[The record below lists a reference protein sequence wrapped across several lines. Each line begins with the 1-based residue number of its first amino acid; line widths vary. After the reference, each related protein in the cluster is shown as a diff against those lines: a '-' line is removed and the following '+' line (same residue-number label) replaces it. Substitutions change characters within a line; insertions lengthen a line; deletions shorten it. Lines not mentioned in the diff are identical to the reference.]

1 MAYDFG
7 YRQGGSTSSQMAQ
20 WLLQLGATDGILL
33 DGGSS
38 TAMYIDIP
46 EEGPRLTRV
55 DVPDA
60 SWTRDLA
67 NGFSIERRN

>member
-1 MAYDFG
+1 MA
-7 YRQGGSTSSQMAQ
+7 R

-38 TAMYIDIP
+38 TVMYVDVP
-46 EEGPRLTRV
+46 EEGPRLKRL
-55 DVPDA
+55 DLPDE
-60 SWTRDLA
+60 SWTRDLV

>member
-1 MAYDFG
+1 
-7 YRQGGSTSSQMAQ
+7 MAQ
-20 WLLQLGATDGILL
+20 WLLQLGATEAILL

-38 TAMYIDIP
+38 TALYIDNP
-46 EEGPRLTRV
+46 EQLSGLTRV
-55 DVPDA
+55 DIPDE